1 MLNRENKTAI
11 TRKGMVSNRLNKFSI
26 RKYTVGTASILVGT
40 TLIFG
45 LGNQEAKAA
54 ESTNKELNEATTSAS
69 DNQSSGKVDMQQL
82 NQEDNTKNDNQKE
95 MVSSQGNETTSNG
108 NKSIEKESVQ
118 STTGNKV
125 EVSTAKSDEQAS
137 PKSTNEDLN
146 TKQTISN
153 QEALQPDLQEN
164 KSVVNAQ
171 PTNEE
176 NKKVDAKTESTTL
189 NVKSDAIKSNAE
201 TLVDNNSNSNNE
213 NNADIILPKSTA
225 PKRLN
230 TRMRMAA
237 IQPNST
243 DSKNVNDLI
252 TSNTTLTVVDADN
265 SKTIVP
271 AQDYLSLKS
280 QITVDDKV
288 KSGDYFTIKY
298 SDTVQVYGLNPE
310 DIKNIGDIKDP
321 NNGETIATAKHDTA
335 NNLITYTFTD
345 YVDRFNSV
353 KMGINYSIYMDAD
366 TIPVDKK
373 DVPFSV
379 TIGNQIT
386 TTTADITYPAYKE
399 ADNNSIGSAFTET
412 VSHVGNVE
420 DPGYYNQVVYVNPM
434 DKDLKGAKLKVE
446 AYHPKYP
453 TNIGQINQNVTNIKI
468 YRVPEGYTLNKGYDV
483 NTNDLVDVT
492 DEFKNKMTY
501 GSNQSVNLD
510 FGDITSAYVVM
521 VNTKFQYT
529 NSESP
534 TLVQM
539 ATLSS
544 TGNKSV
550 STGNALGFTN
560 NQSGGAGQEVYKIGN
575 YVWEDTNK
583 NGVQELG
590 EKGVGNVTV
599 TVFDNNTNTKVG
611 EAVTKEDGSY
621 LIPNLPNGDYRV
633 EFSNLPKGYEVTPS
647 KQGNNEELDSNGL
660 SSVITVNGKDNLS
673 ADLGI
678 YKPKY
683 NLGDYVWEDTNKN
696 GIQDQDEKGISGV
709 TVTLKDENGNVLKTV
724 TTDADGKYKFTDLD
738 NGNYKVEFTTPEG
751 YTPTTVTSG
760 SDIEKDS
767 NGLTTTGV
775 INGADNMTLDS
786 GFYKTPKYNL
796 GNYVWEDTN
805 KDGKQDS
812 TEKGISG
819 VTVTLKNEN
828 GEVLQTTKTDK
839 DGKYQFT
846 GLENGT
852 YKVEFETPSGYTP
865 TQVGSGTDEGI
876 DSNGTSTTGV
886 IKDKDNDTIDSGF
899 YKPTYNLG
907 DYVWEDT
914 NKNGVQD
921 KDEKGISGVTVT
933 LKDENDKV
941 LKTVTT
947 DENGKYQFTDLNNGT
962 YKVEF
967 ETPSG
972 YTPTSVTSG
981 NDTEKDSNGLTTTG
995 VIKDA
1000 DNMTLDSGFY
1010 KTPKY
1015 SLGDYVWYD
1024 SNKDG
1029 KQDSTEKG
1037 IKDVKVTLL
1046 NEKGEVIGT
1055 TKTDE
1060 NGKYRF
1066 DNLDSGKYKVIFEK
1080 SAGYLPTKV
1089 NGTTDGE
1096 KDSNGSSVTVKIN
1109 GKDDMSLDTG
1119 FYKEPKYNLG
1129 DYVWEDTNKDGIQ
1142 DANEPGIKDVK
1153 VTLKDSTGKVIG
1165 TTTTDASGKYKFTDL
1180 DNGNYT
1186 VEFETPAGYT
1196 PTVKN
1201 TTAEDKDSNG
1211 LTTTGVIKDADNMTL
1226 DSGFYKTPKY
1236 SLGDYVWYD
1245 SNKDG

>member
-69 DNQSSGKVDMQQL
+69 DNQSSDKVDMQQL

-230 TRMRMAA
+230 TRMRIAA
-237 IQPNST
+237 VQPSST
-243 DSKNVNDLI
+243 EAKNVNDLI
-252 TSNTTLTVVDADN
+252 TSNTTLTVVDADKN
-265 SKTIVP
+265 NKIVP
-271 AQDYLSLKS
+271 AQDYLELKS
-280 QITVDDKV
+280 QIKVDDKV

-353 KMGINYSIYMDAD
+353 QMGINYSIYMDAD
-366 TIPVDKK
+366 TIPVSKN
-373 DVPFSV
+373 DVEFNV
-379 TIGNQIT
+379 TIGNT
-386 TTTADITYPAYKE
+386 TTKTTANIQYPDYVVNEK
-399 ADNNSIGSAFTET
+399 NSIGSAFTET
-412 VSHVGNVE
+412 VSHVGNKE
-420 DPGYYNQVVYVNPM
+420 NPGYYKQTIYVNPSENS
-434 DKDLKGAKLKVE
+434 LTNAKLKVQ
-446 AYHPKYP
+446 AYHSSYP
-453 TNIGQINQNVTNIKI
+453 NNIGQINKEVTDIKI
-468 YRVPEGYTLNKGYDV
+468 YQVPKGYTLNKGYDV
-483 NTNDLVDVT
+483 NTKELTDVT
-492 DEFKNKMTY
+492 NQYLQKITY
-501 GSNQSVNLD
+501 GDNNSAVID
-510 FGDITSAYVVM
+510 FGNADSAYVVM

-529 NSESP
+529 TSESP

-539 ATLSS
+539 VTLSS
-544 TGNKSV
+544 DNSKSA
-550 STGNALGFTN
+550 SMGNALGFTN

-981 NDTEKDSNGLTTTG
+981 NDTEKDSNGLTTTD

-1080 SAGYLPTKV
+1080 
-1089 NGTTDGE
+1089 
-1096 KDSNGSSVTVKIN
+1096 
-1109 GKDDMSLDTG
+1109 
-1119 FYKEPKYNLG
+1119 
-1129 DYVWEDTNKDGIQ
+1129 
-1142 DANEPGIKDVK
+1142 
-1153 VTLKDSTGKVIG
+1153 
-1165 TTTTDASGKYKFTDL
+1165 
-1180 DNGNYT
+1180 
-1186 VEFETPAGYT
+1186 PAGLT
-1196 PTVKN
+1196 QTGTN
-1201 TTAEDKDSNG
+1201 TTEDDKD
-1211 LTTTGVIKDADNMTL
+1211 
-1226 DSGFYKTPKY
+1226 
-1236 SLGDYVWYD
+1236 
-1245 SNKDG
+1245 

>member
-69 DNQSSGKVDMQQL
+69 DNQSSDKVDMQQL

-230 TRMRMAA
+230 TRMRIAA
-237 IQPNST
+237 VQPSST
-243 DSKNVNDLI
+243 EAKNVNDLI
-252 TSNTTLTVVDADN
+252 TSNTTLTVVDADKN
-265 SKTIVP
+265 NKIVP
-271 AQDYLSLKS
+271 AQDYLELKS
-280 QITVDDKV
+280 QIKVDDKV

-353 KMGINYSIYMDAD
+353 QMGINYSIYMDAD
-366 TIPVDKK
+366 TIPVSKN
-373 DVPFSV
+373 DVEFNV
-379 TIGNQIT
+379 TIGNT
-386 TTTADITYPAYKE
+386 TTKTTANIQYPDYVVNEK
-399 ADNNSIGSAFTET
+399 NSIGSAFTET
-412 VSHVGNVE
+412 VSHVGNKE
-420 DPGYYNQVVYVNPM
+420 NPGYYKQTIYVNPSENS
-434 DKDLKGAKLKVE
+434 LTNAKLKVQ
-446 AYHPKYP
+446 AYHSSYP
-453 TNIGQINQNVTNIKI
+453 NNIGQINKEVTDIKI
-468 YRVPEGYTLNKGYDV
+468 YQVPKGYTLNKGYDV
-483 NTNDLVDVT
+483 NTKELTDVT
-492 DEFKNKMTY
+492 NQYLHKITY
-501 GSNQSVNLD
+501 GDNNSAVID
-510 FGDITSAYVVM
+510 FGNADSAYVVM

-529 NSESP
+529 TSESP

-539 ATLSS
+539 VTLSS
-544 TGNKSV
+544 DNSKSA
-550 STGNALGFTN
+550 SMGNALGFTN

-886 IKDKDNDTIDSGF
+886 IKNKDNDTIDSGF

-1046 NEKGEVIGT
+1046 
-1055 TKTDE
+1055 
-1060 NGKYRF
+1060 
-1066 DNLDSGKYKVIFEK
+1066 
-1080 SAGYLPTKV
+1080 
-1089 NGTTDGE
+1089 
-1096 KDSNGSSVTVKIN
+1096 
-1109 GKDDMSLDTG
+1109 
-1119 FYKEPKYNLG
+1119 
-1129 DYVWEDTNKDGIQ
+1129 
-1142 DANEPGIKDVK
+1142 
-1153 VTLKDSTGKVIG
+1153 
-1165 TTTTDASGKYKFTDL
+1165 
-1180 DNGNYT
+1180 
-1186 VEFETPAGYT
+1186 
-1196 PTVKN
+1196 
-1201 TTAEDKDSNG
+1201 
-1211 LTTTGVIKDADNMTL
+1211 
-1226 DSGFYKTPKY
+1226 
-1236 SLGDYVWYD
+1236 
-1245 SNKDG
+1245 

>member
-1 MLNRENKTAI
+1 MLNRENKTAM

-45 LGNQEAKAA
+45 IGSQEAKAA
-54 ESTNKELNEATTSAS
+54 EVTNKEMKEDATSVNNDQVS
-69 DNQSSGKVDMQQL
+69 KKVDTGQLNKDGNTSKVDTEQLNDENINKVANQKEVTRVENSVASEKNNNSQPSENGKLQTSDVKKTEDNNATSDDQVTTTVNSQQL
-82 NQEDNTKNDNQKE
+82 NTDN
-95 MVSSQGNETTSNG
+95 TTSNATMSAAPI
-108 NKSIEKESVQ
+108 NVSKDDLKINSE
-118 STTGNKV
+118 
-125 EVSTAKSDEQAS
+125 EVRNVGEKSD
-137 PKSTNEDLN
+137 N
-146 TKQTISN
+146 T
-153 QEALQPDLQEN
+153 D
-164 KSVVNAQ
+164 NA
-171 PTNEE
+171 NG
-176 NKKVDAKTESTTL
+176 
-189 NVKSDAIKSNAE
+189 SDVIM
-201 TLVDNNSNSNNE
+201 
-213 NNADIILPKSTA
+213 PKSTA

-230 TRMRMAA
+230 TRMRIAA
-237 IQPNST
+237 VQPSST
-243 DSKNVNDLI
+243 DSKNVNNLI
-252 TSNTTLTVVDADN
+252 TSTTTLTVVDADKN
-265 SKTIVP
+265 NKIVP
-271 AQDYLSLKS
+271 AQDYLALKS
-280 QITVDDKV
+280 QIKVDDKV

-353 KMGINYSIYMDAD
+353 QMGINYSIYMDAD
-366 TIPVDKK
+366 TIPVSKN
-373 DVPFSV
+373 DVEFNV
-379 TIGNQIT
+379 TIGNDT
-386 TTTADITYPAYKE
+386 TKTTANIQYPDYVVNEK
-399 ADNNSIGSAFTET
+399 NSIGSAFTET
-412 VSHVGNVE
+412 VSHVGNKE
-420 DPGYYNQVVYVNPM
+420 NPGYYKQTIYVNPSENS
-434 DKDLKGAKLKVE
+434 LTNAKLKVQ
-446 AYHPKYP
+446 AYHSSYP
-453 TNIGQINQNVTNIKI
+453 NNIGQINKEVTDIKI
-468 YRVPEGYTLNKGYDV
+468 YQVPKGYTLNKGYDV
-483 NTNDLVDVT
+483 NTKELTDVT
-492 DEFKNKMTY
+492 NQYLQKITY
-501 GSNQSVNLD
+501 GDNNSAVID
-510 FGDITSAYVVM
+510 FGNADSAYVVM

-529 NSESP
+529 TSESP

-539 ATLSS
+539 VTLSS
-544 TGNKSV
+544 DNSKSA
-550 STGNALGFTN
+550 SMGNALGFTN

-633 EFSNLPKGYEVTPS
+633 EFSNLPQGYEVTPS
-647 KQGNNEELDSNGL
+647 KQGNNEELDSNGV

-852 YKVEFETPSGYTP
+852 YKVEFETPLGYTP

-1080 SAGYLPTKV
+1080 
-1089 NGTTDGE
+1089 
-1096 KDSNGSSVTVKIN
+1096 
-1109 GKDDMSLDTG
+1109 
-1119 FYKEPKYNLG
+1119 
-1129 DYVWEDTNKDGIQ
+1129 
-1142 DANEPGIKDVK
+1142 
-1153 VTLKDSTGKVIG
+1153 
-1165 TTTTDASGKYKFTDL
+1165 
-1180 DNGNYT
+1180 
-1186 VEFETPAGYT
+1186 PAGLT
-1196 PTVKN
+1196 QTGTN
-1201 TTAEDKDSNG
+1201 TTEDDKD
-1211 LTTTGVIKDADNMTL
+1211 
-1226 DSGFYKTPKY
+1226 
-1236 SLGDYVWYD
+1236 
-1245 SNKDG
+1245 

>member
-69 DNQSSGKVDMQQL
+69 DNQSSDKVDMQQL

-108 NKSIEKESVQ
+108 NKLIEKESVQ

-164 KSVVNAQ
+164 KSVVNVQ

-189 NVKSDAIKSNAE
+189 NVKSDAIKSNDE

-230 TRMRMAA
+230 TRMRIAA
-237 IQPNST
+237 VQPSST
-243 DSKNVNDLI
+243 EAKNVNDLI
-252 TSNTTLTVVDADN
+252 TSNTTLTVVDADKN
-265 SKTIVP
+265 NKIVP
-271 AQDYLSLKS
+271 AQDYLALKS
-280 QITVDDKV
+280 QIKVDDKV

-353 KMGINYSIYMDAD
+353 QMGINYSIYMDAD
-366 TIPVDKK
+366 TIPVSKN
-373 DVPFSV
+373 DVEFNV
-379 TIGNQIT
+379 TIGNT
-386 TTTADITYPAYKE
+386 TTKTTANIQYPDYVSR
-399 ADNNSIGSAFTET
+399 DNNSIGSAFTET
-412 VSHVGNVE
+412 VSHAGNAE
-420 DPGYYNQVVYVNPM
+420 DPGYYIQTVYVNPSE
-434 DKDLKGAKLKVE
+434 KTLTNAKLKVE
-446 AYHPKYP
+446 AYHKDYP
-453 TNIGQINQNVTNIKI
+453 DNVGQINKNVTKIKI
-468 YRVPEGYTLNKGYDV
+468 YQAPKDYVLNKGYDV
-483 NTNDLVDVT
+483 NTNQLIDVT
-492 DEFKNKMTY
+492 EQFKDKITY
-501 GSNQSVNLD
+501 GTNDSVNVD
-510 FGDITSAYVVM
+510 FGSINNSYVVM
-521 VNTKFQYT
+521 VDTKFEFT
-529 NSESP
+529 TSESP

-539 ATLSS
+539 ATLTSD
-544 TGNKSV
+544 GNRSV

-583 NGVQELG
+583 NGIQELG
-590 EKGVGNVTV
+590 EVGVKGVTV
-599 TVFDNNTNTKVG
+599 VAYDNKTNKEVG
-611 EAVTKEDGSY
+611 RTITDEKGGY

-724 TTDADGKYKFTDLD
+724 TTDADGKYKFTDLG

-1055 TKTDE
+1055 TTTDE

-1080 SAGYLPTKV
+1080 PAGLTQT
-1089 NGTTDGE
+1089 GTNTTEDDKDADGGEVDVTITDH
-1096 KDSNGSSVTVKIN
+1096 
-1109 GKDDMSLDTG
+1109 DD
-1119 FYKEPKYNLG
+1119 
-1129 DYVWEDTNKDGIQ
+1129 
-1142 DANEPGIKDVK
+1142 
-1153 VTLKDSTGKVIG
+1153 
-1165 TTTTDASGKYKFTDL
+1165 FTL
-1180 DNGNYT
+1180 DNGY
-1186 VEFETPAGYT
+1186 FE
-1196 PTVKN
+1196 
-1201 TTAEDKDSNG
+1201 EDTSDS
-1211 LTTTGVIKDADNMTL
+1211 
-1226 DSGFYKTPKY
+1226 DS
-1236 SLGDYVWYD
+1236 
-1245 SNKDG
+1245 

>member
-1 MLNRENKTAI
+1 MLNRENKTAM

-45 LGNQEAKAA
+45 IGSQEAKAA
-54 ESTNKELNEATTSAS
+54 EVTNKEMKEDATSVNNDQVS
-69 DNQSSGKVDMQQL
+69 KKVDTGQLNKDGNTSKVDTEQLNDENINKVANQKEVTRVENSVASEKNNNSQPSENGKLQTSDVKKTEDNNATSDDQVTTTVNSQQL
-82 NQEDNTKNDNQKE
+82 NTDN
-95 MVSSQGNETTSNG
+95 TTSNATMSAAPI
-108 NKSIEKESVQ
+108 NVSKDDLKINSE
-118 STTGNKV
+118 
-125 EVSTAKSDEQAS
+125 EVRNVGEKSD
-137 PKSTNEDLN
+137 N
-146 TKQTISN
+146 T
-153 QEALQPDLQEN
+153 D
-164 KSVVNAQ
+164 NA
-171 PTNEE
+171 NG
-176 NKKVDAKTESTTL
+176 
-189 NVKSDAIKSNAE
+189 SDVIM
-201 TLVDNNSNSNNE
+201 
-213 NNADIILPKSTA
+213 PKSTA

-230 TRMRMAA
+230 TRMRIAA
-237 IQPNST
+237 VQPSST
-243 DSKNVNDLI
+243 DSKNVNNLI
-252 TSNTTLTVVDADN
+252 TSTTTLTVVDADKN
-265 SKTIVP
+265 NKIVP
-271 AQDYLSLKS
+271 AQDYLALKS
-280 QITVDDKV
+280 QIKVDDKV

-353 KMGINYSIYMDAD
+353 QMGINYSIYMDAD
-366 TIPVDKK
+366 TIPVSKN
-373 DVPFSV
+373 DVEFNV
-379 TIGNQIT
+379 TIGNDT
-386 TTTADITYPAYKE
+386 TKTTANIQYPDYVVNEK
-399 ADNNSIGSAFTET
+399 NSIGSAFTET
-412 VSHVGNVE
+412 VSHVGNKE
-420 DPGYYNQVVYVNPM
+420 NPGYYKQTIYVNPSENS
-434 DKDLKGAKLKVE
+434 LTNAKLKVQ
-446 AYHPKYP
+446 AYHSSYP
-453 TNIGQINQNVTNIKI
+453 NNIGQINKEVTDIKI
-468 YRVPEGYTLNKGYDV
+468 YQVPKGYTLNKGYDV
-483 NTNDLVDVT
+483 NTKELTDVT
-492 DEFKNKMTY
+492 NQYLQKITY
-501 GSNQSVNLD
+501 GDNNSAVID
-510 FGDITSAYVVM
+510 FGNADSAYVVM

-529 NSESP
+529 TSESP

-539 ATLSS
+539 VTLSS
-544 TGNKSV
+544 DNSKSA
-550 STGNALGFTN
+550 SMGNALGFTN

-633 EFSNLPKGYEVTPS
+633 EFSNLPQGYEVTPS
-647 KQGNNEELDSNGL
+647 KQGNNEELDSNGV

-852 YKVEFETPSGYTP
+852 YKVEFETPLGYTP

-1080 SAGYLPTKV
+1080 
-1089 NGTTDGE
+1089 
-1096 KDSNGSSVTVKIN
+1096 
-1109 GKDDMSLDTG
+1109 
-1119 FYKEPKYNLG
+1119 
-1129 DYVWEDTNKDGIQ
+1129 
-1142 DANEPGIKDVK
+1142 
-1153 VTLKDSTGKVIG
+1153 
-1165 TTTTDASGKYKFTDL
+1165 
-1180 DNGNYT
+1180 
-1186 VEFETPAGYT
+1186 PAGLT
-1196 PTVKN
+1196 QTGTN
-1201 TTAEDKDSNG
+1201 TTEDD
-1211 LTTTGVIKDADNMTL
+1211 KDADGGEVDVTIT
-1226 DSGFYKTPKY
+1226 DHDDFTI
-1236 SLGDYVWYD
+1236 D
-1245 SNKDG
+1245 

>member
-69 DNQSSGKVDMQQL
+69 DNQSSDKVDMQQL

-95 MVSSQGNETTSNG
+95 MVSPQGNETTSNG
-108 NKSIEKESVQ
+108 NKLIEKESVQ

-164 KSVVNAQ
+164 KSVVNVQ

-189 NVKSDAIKSNAE
+189 NVKSDAIKSNDE

-230 TRMRMAA
+230 TRMRIAA
-237 IQPNST
+237 VQPSST
-243 DSKNVNDLI
+243 EAKNVNDLI
-252 TSNTTLTVVDADN
+252 TSNTTLTVVDADKN
-265 SKTIVP
+265 NKIVP

-353 KMGINYSIYMDAD
+353 QMGINYSIYMDAD
-366 TIPVDKK
+366 TIPVSKN
-373 DVPFSV
+373 DVEFNV
-379 TIGNQIT
+379 TIGNT
-386 TTTADITYPAYKE
+386 TTKTTANIQYPDYVVNEK
-399 ADNNSIGSAFTET
+399 NSIGSAFTET
-412 VSHVGNVE
+412 VSHVGNKE
-420 DPGYYNQVVYVNPM
+420 NPGYYKQTIYVNPSENS
-434 DKDLKGAKLKVE
+434 LTNAKLKVQ
-446 AYHPKYP
+446 AYHSSYP
-453 TNIGQINQNVTNIKI
+453 NNIGQINKDVTDIKI
-468 YRVPEGYTLNKGYDV
+468 YQVPKGYTLNKGYDV
-483 NTNDLVDVT
+483 NTKELTDVT
-492 DEFKNKMTY
+492 NQYLQKITY
-501 GSNQSVNLD
+501 GDNNSAVID
-510 FGDITSAYVVM
+510 FGNADSAYVVM

-1060 NGKYRF
+1060 NGKYCF

-1080 SAGYLPTKV
+1080 
-1089 NGTTDGE
+1089 
-1096 KDSNGSSVTVKIN
+1096 
-1109 GKDDMSLDTG
+1109 
-1119 FYKEPKYNLG
+1119 
-1129 DYVWEDTNKDGIQ
+1129 
-1142 DANEPGIKDVK
+1142 
-1153 VTLKDSTGKVIG
+1153 
-1165 TTTTDASGKYKFTDL
+1165 
-1180 DNGNYT
+1180 
-1186 VEFETPAGYT
+1186 PAG
-1196 PTVKN
+1196 
-1201 TTAEDKDSNG
+1201 
-1211 LTTTGVIKDADNMTL
+1211 LTQT
-1226 DSGFYKTPKY
+1226 
-1236 SLGDYVWYD
+1236 
-1245 SNKDG
+1245 

>member
-69 DNQSSGKVDMQQL
+69 DNQSSDKVDMQQL

-108 NKSIEKESVQ
+108 NKLIEKESVQ

-164 KSVVNAQ
+164 KSVVNVQ

-189 NVKSDAIKSNAE
+189 NVKSDAIKSNDE

-230 TRMRMAA
+230 TRMRIAA
-237 IQPNST
+237 VQPSST
-243 DSKNVNDLI
+243 EAKNVNDLI
-252 TSNTTLTVVDADN
+252 TSNTTLTVVDADKN
-265 SKTIVP
+265 NKIVP

-353 KMGINYSIYMDAD
+353 QMGINYSIYMDAD
-366 TIPVDKK
+366 TIPVSKN
-373 DVPFSV
+373 DVEFNV
-379 TIGNQIT
+379 TIGNT
-386 TTTADITYPAYKE
+386 TTKTTANIQYPDYVVNEK
-399 ADNNSIGSAFTET
+399 NSIGSAFTET
-412 VSHVGNVE
+412 VSHVGNKE
-420 DPGYYNQVVYVNPM
+420 NPGYYKQTIYVNPSENS
-434 DKDLKGAKLKVE
+434 LTNAKLKVQ
-446 AYHPKYP
+446 AYHSSYP
-453 TNIGQINQNVTNIKI
+453 NNIGQINKDVTDIKI
-468 YRVPEGYTLNKGYDV
+468 YQVPKGYTLNKGYDV
-483 NTNDLVDVT
+483 NTKELTDVT
-492 DEFKNKMTY
+492 NQYLQKITY
-501 GSNQSVNLD
+501 GDNNSAVID
-510 FGDITSAYVVM
+510 FGNADSAYVVM

-839 DGKYQFT
+839 DGKYKFT

-1055 TKTDE
+1055 T
-1060 NGKYRF
+1060 
-1066 DNLDSGKYKVIFEK
+1066 
-1080 SAGYLPTKV
+1080 
-1089 NGTTDGE
+1089 
-1096 KDSNGSSVTVKIN
+1096 
-1109 GKDDMSLDTG
+1109 
-1119 FYKEPKYNLG
+1119 
-1129 DYVWEDTNKDGIQ
+1129 
-1142 DANEPGIKDVK
+1142 
-1153 VTLKDSTGKVIG
+1153 
-1165 TTTTDASGKYKFTDL
+1165 
-1180 DNGNYT
+1180 
-1186 VEFETPAGYT
+1186 
-1196 PTVKN
+1196 
-1201 TTAEDKDSNG
+1201 
-1211 LTTTGVIKDADNMTL
+1211 
-1226 DSGFYKTPKY
+1226 
-1236 SLGDYVWYD
+1236 
-1245 SNKDG
+1245 

>member
-69 DNQSSGKVDMQQL
+69 DNQSSDKVDMQQL

-108 NKSIEKESVQ
+108 NKLIEKESVQ

-164 KSVVNAQ
+164 KSVVNVQ

-189 NVKSDAIKSNAE
+189 NVKSDAIKSNDE

-230 TRMRMAA
+230 TRMRIAA
-237 IQPNST
+237 VQPSST
-243 DSKNVNDLI
+243 EAKNVNDLI
-252 TSNTTLTVVDADN
+252 TSNTTLTVVDADKN
-265 SKTIVP
+265 NKIVP

-353 KMGINYSIYMDAD
+353 QMGINYSIYMDAD
-366 TIPVDKK
+366 TIPVSKN
-373 DVPFSV
+373 DVEFNV
-379 TIGNQIT
+379 TIGNT
-386 TTTADITYPAYKE
+386 TTKTTANIQYPDYVVNEK
-399 ADNNSIGSAFTET
+399 NSIGSAFTET
-412 VSHVGNVE
+412 VSHVGNKE
-420 DPGYYNQVVYVNPM
+420 NPGYYKQTIYVNPSENS
-434 DKDLKGAKLKVE
+434 LTNAKLKVQ
-446 AYHPKYP
+446 AYHSSYP
-453 TNIGQINQNVTNIKI
+453 NNIGQINKDVTDIKI
-468 YRVPEGYTLNKGYDV
+468 YQVPKGYTLNKGYDV
-483 NTNDLVDVT
+483 NTKELTDVT
-492 DEFKNKMTY
+492 NQYLQKITY
-501 GSNQSVNLD
+501 GDNNSAVID
-510 FGDITSAYVVM
+510 FGNADSAYVVM

-1060 NGKYRF
+1060 NGKYCF

-1080 SAGYLPTKV
+1080 P
-1089 NGTTDGE
+1089 
-1096 KDSNGSSVTVKIN
+1096 
-1109 GKDDMSLDTG
+1109 
-1119 FYKEPKYNLG
+1119 
-1129 DYVWEDTNKDGIQ
+1129 
-1142 DANEPGIKDVK
+1142 
-1153 VTLKDSTGKVIG
+1153 
-1165 TTTTDASGKYKFTDL
+1165 
-1180 DNGNYT
+1180 
-1186 VEFETPAGYT
+1186 
-1196 PTVKN
+1196 
-1201 TTAEDKDSNG
+1201 
-1211 LTTTGVIKDADNMTL
+1211 
-1226 DSGFYKTPKY
+1226 
-1236 SLGDYVWYD
+1236 
-1245 SNKDG
+1245 

>member
-69 DNQSSGKVDMQQL
+69 DNQSSDKVDMQQL

-108 NKSIEKESVQ
+108 NKLIEKESVQ

-164 KSVVNAQ
+164 KSVVNVQ

-189 NVKSDAIKSNAE
+189 NVKSDAIKSNDE

-230 TRMRMAA
+230 TRMRIAA
-237 IQPNST
+237 VQPSST
-243 DSKNVNDLI
+243 EAKNVNDLI
-252 TSNTTLTVVDADN
+252 TSNTTLTVVDADKN
-265 SKTIVP
+265 NKIVP

-353 KMGINYSIYMDAD
+353 QMGINYSIYMDAD
-366 TIPVDKK
+366 TIPVSKN
-373 DVPFSV
+373 DVEFNV
-379 TIGNQIT
+379 TIGNT
-386 TTTADITYPAYKE
+386 TTKTTANIQYPDYVVNEK
-399 ADNNSIGSAFTET
+399 NSIGSAFTET
-412 VSHVGNVE
+412 VSHVGNKE
-420 DPGYYNQVVYVNPM
+420 NPGYYKQTIYVNPSENS
-434 DKDLKGAKLKVE
+434 LTNAKLKVQ
-446 AYHPKYP
+446 AYHSSYP
-453 TNIGQINQNVTNIKI
+453 NNIGQINKDVTDIKI
-468 YRVPEGYTLNKGYDV
+468 YQVPKGYTLNKGYDV
-483 NTNDLVDVT
+483 NTKELTDVT
-492 DEFKNKMTY
+492 NQYLQKITY
-501 GSNQSVNLD
+501 GDNNSAVID
-510 FGDITSAYVVM
+510 FGNADSAYVVM

-1046 NEKGEVIGT
+1046 NEKGE
-1055 TKTDE
+1055 
-1060 NGKYRF
+1060 
-1066 DNLDSGKYKVIFEK
+1066 
-1080 SAGYLPTKV
+1080 
-1089 NGTTDGE
+1089 
-1096 KDSNGSSVTVKIN
+1096 
-1109 GKDDMSLDTG
+1109 
-1119 FYKEPKYNLG
+1119 
-1129 DYVWEDTNKDGIQ
+1129 
-1142 DANEPGIKDVK
+1142 
-1153 VTLKDSTGKVIG
+1153 
-1165 TTTTDASGKYKFTDL
+1165 
-1180 DNGNYT
+1180 
-1186 VEFETPAGYT
+1186 
-1196 PTVKN
+1196 
-1201 TTAEDKDSNG
+1201 
-1211 LTTTGVIKDADNMTL
+1211 
-1226 DSGFYKTPKY
+1226 
-1236 SLGDYVWYD
+1236 
-1245 SNKDG
+1245 

>member
-1 MLNRENKTAI
+1 MLNRENKTAM

-54 ESTNKELNEATTSAS
+54 EVTNKEMKEDATSVNNDQVS
-69 DNQSSGKVDMQQL
+69 KKVDTEQLNNGGNTSKVDTEQLKDENINKVANQKEVTRVENSVASEKNNNSKPSENGKLQTSDVKKTEDNNATSDDQVTTTVNSQQL
-82 NQEDNTKNDNQKE
+82 NTDN
-95 MVSSQGNETTSNG
+95 TTSNETMSSAPI
-108 NKSIEKESVQ
+108 NVSKDNLKINSEVVKNV
-118 STTGNKV
+118 V
-125 EVSTAKSDEQAS
+125 ENSD
-137 PKSTNEDLN
+137 N
-146 TKQTISN
+146 T
-153 QEALQPDLQEN
+153 D
-164 KSVVNAQ
+164 NA
-171 PTNEE
+171 NG
-176 NKKVDAKTESTTL
+176 
-189 NVKSDAIKSNAE
+189 SDVIM
-201 TLVDNNSNSNNE
+201 
-213 NNADIILPKSTA
+213 PKSTA

-230 TRMRMAA
+230 TRMRIAA
-237 IQPNST
+237 VQPSST
-243 DSKNVNDLI
+243 DSKNVNNLI
-252 TSNTTLTVVDADN
+252 TSTTTLTVVDADN

-321 NNGETIATAKHDTA
+321 NNGETIATAKHDTV

-353 KMGINYSIYMDAD
+353 KMGINYSVYMDAD

-379 TIGNQIT
+379 TIGNQTT

-412 VSHVGNVE
+412 VSHAGNAE

-434 DKDLKGAKLKVE
+434 DKDLKGANLKVE

-483 NTNDLVDVT
+483 NANDLVDVT

-501 GSNQSVNLD
+501 GSNQSVNVD

-560 NQSGGAGQEVYKIGN
+560 NQSAGAGQEVYKIGN

-583 NGVQELG
+583 NGIQELG
-590 EKGVGNVTV
+590 EVGVKGVTV
-599 TVFDNNTNTKVG
+599 VAYDNKTNKEVG
-611 EAVTKEDGSY
+611 RTITDEKGGY

-633 EFSNLPKGYEVTPS
+633 EFSNLPQGYEVTPS

-812 TEKGISG
+812 SEKGISG

-1080 SAGYLPTKV
+1080 PAGLTQT
-1089 NGTTDGE
+1089 GTNTTEDDKDADGGEVDVTITDH
-1096 KDSNGSSVTVKIN
+1096 
-1109 GKDDMSLDTG
+1109 DD
-1119 FYKEPKYNLG
+1119 
-1129 DYVWEDTNKDGIQ
+1129 
-1142 DANEPGIKDVK
+1142 
-1153 VTLKDSTGKVIG
+1153 
-1165 TTTTDASGKYKFTDL
+1165 FTL
-1180 DNGNYT
+1180 DNGY
-1186 VEFETPAGYT
+1186 FE
-1196 PTVKN
+1196 
-1201 TTAEDKDSNG
+1201 
-1211 LTTTGVIKDADNMTL
+1211 
-1226 DSGFYKTPKY
+1226 
-1236 SLGDYVWYD
+1236 
-1245 SNKDG
+1245 

>member
-69 DNQSSGKVDMQQL
+69 DNQSSDKVDMKQL

-230 TRMRMAA
+230 TRMRIAA
-237 IQPNST
+237 VQPSST
-243 DSKNVNDLI
+243 EAKNVNDLI
-252 TSNTTLTVVDADN
+252 TSNTTLTVVDADKN
-265 SKTIVP
+265 NKIVP
-271 AQDYLSLKS
+271 AQDYLALKS

-353 KMGINYSIYMDAD
+353 QMGINYSIYMDAD
-366 TIPVDKK
+366 TIPVSKN
-373 DVPFSV
+373 DVEFNV
-379 TIGNQIT
+379 TIGNT
-386 TTTADITYPAYKE
+386 TTKTTANIQYPDYVVNEK
-399 ADNNSIGSAFTET
+399 NSIGSAFTET
-412 VSHVGNVE
+412 VSHVGNKE
-420 DPGYYNQVVYVNPM
+420 NPGYYKQTIYVNPSENS
-434 DKDLKGAKLKVE
+434 LTNAKLKVQ
-446 AYHPKYP
+446 AYHSSYP
-453 TNIGQINQNVTNIKI
+453 NNIGQINKEVTDIKI
-468 YRVPEGYTLNKGYDV
+468 YQVPKGYTLNKGYDV
-483 NTNDLVDVT
+483 NTKELTDVT
-492 DEFKNKMTY
+492 NQYLQKITY
-501 GSNQSVNLD
+501 GDNNSAVID
-510 FGDITSAYVVM
+510 FGNADSAYVVM

-529 NSESP
+529 TSESP

-539 ATLSS
+539 VTLSS
-544 TGNKSV
+544 DNSKSA
-550 STGNALGFTN
+550 SMGNALGFTN

-1037 IKDVKVTLL
+1037 IKGVKVTLQ

-1055 TKTDE
+1055 TETDE

-1080 SAGYLPTKV
+1080 PAGLTQT
-1089 NGTTDGE
+1089 GTNTTEDDKDADGGEVDVTITDH
-1096 KDSNGSSVTVKIN
+1096 
-1109 GKDDMSLDTG
+1109 DD
-1119 FYKEPKYNLG
+1119 
-1129 DYVWEDTNKDGIQ
+1129 
-1142 DANEPGIKDVK
+1142 
-1153 VTLKDSTGKVIG
+1153 
-1165 TTTTDASGKYKFTDL
+1165 FTL
-1180 DNGNYT
+1180 DNGYY
-1186 VEFETPAGYT
+1186 EEETS
-1196 PTVKN
+1196 
-1201 TTAEDKDSNG
+1201 DS
-1211 LTTTGVIKDADNMTL
+1211 
-1226 DSGFYKTPKY
+1226 DS
-1236 SLGDYVWYD
+1236 D
-1245 SNKDG
+1245 SDS

>member
-1 MLNRENKTAI
+1 MLNRENKTAM

-45 LGNQEAKAA
+45 IGSQEAKAA
-54 ESTNKELNEATTSAS
+54 EVTNKEMKEDATSVNNDQVS
-69 DNQSSGKVDMQQL
+69 KKVDTGQLNKDGNTSKVDTEQLNDENINKVANQKEVTRVENSVASEKNNNSQPSENGKLQTSDVKKTEDNNATSDDQVTTTVNSQQL
-82 NQEDNTKNDNQKE
+82 NTDN
-95 MVSSQGNETTSNG
+95 TTSNATMSAAPI
-108 NKSIEKESVQ
+108 NVSKDDLKINSE
-118 STTGNKV
+118 
-125 EVSTAKSDEQAS
+125 EVRNVGEKSD
-137 PKSTNEDLN
+137 N
-146 TKQTISN
+146 T
-153 QEALQPDLQEN
+153 D
-164 KSVVNAQ
+164 NA
-171 PTNEE
+171 NG
-176 NKKVDAKTESTTL
+176 
-189 NVKSDAIKSNAE
+189 SDVIM
-201 TLVDNNSNSNNE
+201 
-213 NNADIILPKSTA
+213 PKSTA

-230 TRMRMAA
+230 TRMRIAA
-237 IQPNST
+237 VQPSST
-243 DSKNVNDLI
+243 DSKNVNNLI
-252 TSNTTLTVVDADN
+252 TSTTTLTVVDADKN
-265 SKTIVP
+265 NKIVP
-271 AQDYLSLKS
+271 AQDYLALKS
-280 QITVDDKV
+280 QIKVDDKV

-353 KMGINYSIYMDAD
+353 QMGINYSIYMDAD
-366 TIPVDKK
+366 TIPVSKN
-373 DVPFSV
+373 DVEFNV
-379 TIGNQIT
+379 TIGNDT
-386 TTTADITYPAYKE
+386 TKTTANIQYPDYVVNEK
-399 ADNNSIGSAFTET
+399 NSIGSAFTET
-412 VSHVGNVE
+412 VSHVGNKE
-420 DPGYYNQVVYVNPM
+420 NPGYYKQTIYVNPSENS
-434 DKDLKGAKLKVE
+434 LTNAKLKVQ
-446 AYHPKYP
+446 AYHSSYP
-453 TNIGQINQNVTNIKI
+453 NNIGQINKEVTDIKI
-468 YRVPEGYTLNKGYDV
+468 YQVPKGYTLNKGYDV
-483 NTNDLVDVT
+483 NTKELTDVT
-492 DEFKNKMTY
+492 NQYLQKITY
-501 GSNQSVNLD
+501 GDNNSAVID
-510 FGDITSAYVVM
+510 FGNADSAYVVM

-529 NSESP
+529 TSESP

-539 ATLSS
+539 VTLSS
-544 TGNKSV
+544 DNSKSA
-550 STGNALGFTN
+550 SMGNALGFTN

-633 EFSNLPKGYEVTPS
+633 EFSNLPQGYEVTPS
-647 KQGNNEELDSNGL
+647 KQGNNEELDSNGV

-852 YKVEFETPSGYTP
+852 YKVEFETPLGYTP

-1080 SAGYLPTKV
+1080 
-1089 NGTTDGE
+1089 
-1096 KDSNGSSVTVKIN
+1096 
-1109 GKDDMSLDTG
+1109 
-1119 FYKEPKYNLG
+1119 
-1129 DYVWEDTNKDGIQ
+1129 
-1142 DANEPGIKDVK
+1142 
-1153 VTLKDSTGKVIG
+1153 
-1165 TTTTDASGKYKFTDL
+1165 
-1180 DNGNYT
+1180 
-1186 VEFETPAGYT
+1186 PAGLT
-1196 PTVKN
+1196 QTGTN
-1201 TTAEDKDSNG
+1201 TTEDD
-1211 LTTTGVIKDADNMTL
+1211 KDADGGEVDVTITDHDDFTIDN
-1226 DSGFYKTPKY
+1226 G
-1236 SLGDYVWYD
+1236 
-1245 SNKDG
+1245 

>member
-11 TRKGMVSNRLNKFSI
+11 TRKGMVSNRFNKFSI

-69 DNQSSGKVDMQQL
+69 DNQSSDKVDMQQL

-108 NKSIEKESVQ
+108 NKLIEKESVQ

-164 KSVVNAQ
+164 KSVVNVQ

-189 NVKSDAIKSNAE
+189 NVKSDAIKSNDE

-230 TRMRMAA
+230 TRMRIAA
-237 IQPNST
+237 VQPSST
-243 DSKNVNDLI
+243 EAKNVNDLI
-252 TSNTTLTVVDADN
+252 TSNTTLTVVDADKN
-265 SKTIVP
+265 NKIVP

-353 KMGINYSIYMDAD
+353 QMGINYSIYMDAD
-366 TIPVDKK
+366 TIPVSKN
-373 DVPFSV
+373 DVEFNV
-379 TIGNQIT
+379 TIGNT
-386 TTTADITYPAYKE
+386 TTKTTANIQYPDYVVNEK
-399 ADNNSIGSAFTET
+399 NSIGSAFTET
-412 VSHVGNVE
+412 VSHVGNKE
-420 DPGYYNQVVYVNPM
+420 NPGYYKQTIYVNPSENS
-434 DKDLKGAKLKVE
+434 LTNAKLKVQ
-446 AYHPKYP
+446 AYHSSYP
-453 TNIGQINQNVTNIKI
+453 NNIGQINKDVTDIKI
-468 YRVPEGYTLNKGYDV
+468 YQVPKGYTLNKGYDV
-483 NTNDLVDVT
+483 NTKELTDVT
-492 DEFKNKMTY
+492 NQYLQKITY
-501 GSNQSVNLD
+501 GDNNSAVID
-510 FGDITSAYVVM
+510 FGNADSAYVVM

-709 TVTLKDENGNVLKTV
+709 TVTLKDENGNVLK
-724 TTDADGKYKFTDLD
+724 
-738 NGNYKVEFTTPEG
+738 
-751 YTPTTVTSG
+751 
-760 SDIEKDS
+760 
-767 NGLTTTGV
+767 
-775 INGADNMTLDS
+775 
-786 GFYKTPKYNL
+786 
-796 GNYVWEDTN
+796 
-805 KDGKQDS
+805 
-812 TEKGISG
+812 
-819 VTVTLKNEN
+819 
-828 GEVLQTTKTDK
+828 
-839 DGKYQFT
+839 
-846 GLENGT
+846 
-852 YKVEFETPSGYTP
+852 
-865 TQVGSGTDEGI
+865 
-876 DSNGTSTTGV
+876 
-886 IKDKDNDTIDSGF
+886 
-899 YKPTYNLG
+899 
-907 DYVWEDT
+907 
-914 NKNGVQD
+914 
-921 KDEKGISGVTVT
+921 
-933 LKDENDKV
+933 
-941 LKTVTT
+941 
-947 DENGKYQFTDLNNGT
+947 
-962 YKVEF
+962 
-967 ETPSG
+967 
-972 YTPTSVTSG
+972 
-981 NDTEKDSNGLTTTG
+981 
-995 VIKDA
+995 
-1000 DNMTLDSGFY
+1000 
-1010 KTPKY
+1010 
-1015 SLGDYVWYD
+1015 
-1024 SNKDG
+1024 
-1029 KQDSTEKG
+1029 
-1037 IKDVKVTLL
+1037 
-1046 NEKGEVIGT
+1046 
-1055 TKTDE
+1055 
-1060 NGKYRF
+1060 
-1066 DNLDSGKYKVIFEK
+1066 
-1080 SAGYLPTKV
+1080 
-1089 NGTTDGE
+1089 
-1096 KDSNGSSVTVKIN
+1096 
-1109 GKDDMSLDTG
+1109 
-1119 FYKEPKYNLG
+1119 
-1129 DYVWEDTNKDGIQ
+1129 
-1142 DANEPGIKDVK
+1142 
-1153 VTLKDSTGKVIG
+1153 
-1165 TTTTDASGKYKFTDL
+1165 
-1180 DNGNYT
+1180 
-1186 VEFETPAGYT
+1186 
-1196 PTVKN
+1196 
-1201 TTAEDKDSNG
+1201 
-1211 LTTTGVIKDADNMTL
+1211 
-1226 DSGFYKTPKY
+1226 
-1236 SLGDYVWYD
+1236 
-1245 SNKDG
+1245 

>member
-69 DNQSSGKVDMQQL
+69 DNQSSDKVDMQQL

-230 TRMRMAA
+230 TRMRIAA
-237 IQPNST
+237 VQPSST
-243 DSKNVNDLI
+243 EAKNVNDLI
-252 TSNTTLTVVDADN
+252 TSNTTLTVVDADKN
-265 SKTIVP
+265 NKIVP
-271 AQDYLSLKS
+271 AQDYLELKS
-280 QITVDDKV
+280 QIKVDDKV

-353 KMGINYSIYMDAD
+353 QMGINYSIYMDAD
-366 TIPVDKK
+366 TIPVSKN
-373 DVPFSV
+373 DVEFNV
-379 TIGNQIT
+379 TIGNT
-386 TTTADITYPAYKE
+386 TTKTTANIQYPDYVVNEK
-399 ADNNSIGSAFTET
+399 NSIGSAFTET
-412 VSHVGNVE
+412 VSHVGNKE
-420 DPGYYNQVVYVNPM
+420 NPGYYKQTIYVNPSENS
-434 DKDLKGAKLKVE
+434 LTNAKLKVQ
-446 AYHPKYP
+446 AYHSSYP
-453 TNIGQINQNVTNIKI
+453 NNIGQINKEVTDIKI
-468 YRVPEGYTLNKGYDV
+468 YQVPKGYTLNKGYDV
-483 NTNDLVDVT
+483 NTKELTDVT
-492 DEFKNKMTY
+492 NQYLQKITY
-501 GSNQSVNLD
+501 GDNNSAVID
-510 FGDITSAYVVM
+510 FGNADSAYVVM

-529 NSESP
+529 TSESP

-539 ATLSS
+539 VTLSS
-544 TGNKSV
+544 DNSKSA
-550 STGNALGFTN
+550 SMGNALGFTN

-914 NKNGVQD
+914 NKNG
-921 KDEKGISGVTVT
+921 ISGVTVT

-1060 NGKYRF
+1060 NGK
-1066 DNLDSGKYKVIFEK
+1066 
-1080 SAGYLPTKV
+1080 
-1089 NGTTDGE
+1089 
-1096 KDSNGSSVTVKIN
+1096 
-1109 GKDDMSLDTG
+1109 
-1119 FYKEPKYNLG
+1119 
-1129 DYVWEDTNKDGIQ
+1129 
-1142 DANEPGIKDVK
+1142 
-1153 VTLKDSTGKVIG
+1153 
-1165 TTTTDASGKYKFTDL
+1165 
-1180 DNGNYT
+1180 
-1186 VEFETPAGYT
+1186 
-1196 PTVKN
+1196 
-1201 TTAEDKDSNG
+1201 
-1211 LTTTGVIKDADNMTL
+1211 
-1226 DSGFYKTPKY
+1226 
-1236 SLGDYVWYD
+1236 
-1245 SNKDG
+1245 

>member
-69 DNQSSGKVDMQQL
+69 DNQSSDKVDMQQL

-230 TRMRMAA
+230 TRMRIAA
-237 IQPNST
+237 VQPSST
-243 DSKNVNDLI
+243 EAKNVNDLI
-252 TSNTTLTVVDADN
+252 TSNTTLTVVDADKN
-265 SKTIVP
+265 NKIVP
-271 AQDYLSLKS
+271 AQDYLELKS
-280 QITVDDKV
+280 QIKVDDKV

-353 KMGINYSIYMDAD
+353 QMGINYSIYMDAD
-366 TIPVDKK
+366 TIPVSKN
-373 DVPFSV
+373 DVEFNV
-379 TIGNQIT
+379 TIGNT
-386 TTTADITYPAYKE
+386 TTKTTANIQYPDYVVNEK
-399 ADNNSIGSAFTET
+399 NSIGSAFTET
-412 VSHVGNVE
+412 VSHVGNKE
-420 DPGYYNQVVYVNPM
+420 NPGYYKQTIYVNPSENS
-434 DKDLKGAKLKVE
+434 LTNAKLKVQ
-446 AYHPKYP
+446 AYHSSYP
-453 TNIGQINQNVTNIKI
+453 NNIGQINKEVTDIKI
-468 YRVPEGYTLNKGYDV
+468 YQVPKGYTLNKGYDV
-483 NTNDLVDVT
+483 NTKELTDVT
-492 DEFKNKMTY
+492 NQYLQKITY
-501 GSNQSVNLD
+501 GDNNSAVID
-510 FGDITSAYVVM
+510 FGNADSAYVVM

-529 NSESP
+529 TSESP

-539 ATLSS
+539 VTLSS
-544 TGNKSV
+544 DNSKSA
-550 STGNALGFTN
+550 SMGNALGFTN

-678 YKPKY
+678 YKPNY

-1024 SNKDG
+1024 S
-1029 KQDSTEKG
+1029 
-1037 IKDVKVTLL
+1037 
-1046 NEKGEVIGT
+1046 
-1055 TKTDE
+1055 
-1060 NGKYRF
+1060 
-1066 DNLDSGKYKVIFEK
+1066 
-1080 SAGYLPTKV
+1080 
-1089 NGTTDGE
+1089 
-1096 KDSNGSSVTVKIN
+1096 
-1109 GKDDMSLDTG
+1109 
-1119 FYKEPKYNLG
+1119 
-1129 DYVWEDTNKDGIQ
+1129 
-1142 DANEPGIKDVK
+1142 
-1153 VTLKDSTGKVIG
+1153 
-1165 TTTTDASGKYKFTDL
+1165 
-1180 DNGNYT
+1180 
-1186 VEFETPAGYT
+1186 
-1196 PTVKN
+1196 
-1201 TTAEDKDSNG
+1201 
-1211 LTTTGVIKDADNMTL
+1211 
-1226 DSGFYKTPKY
+1226 
-1236 SLGDYVWYD
+1236 
-1245 SNKDG
+1245 

>member
-1066 DNLDSGKYKVIFEK
+1066 DNLDSGK
-1080 SAGYLPTKV
+1080 
-1089 NGTTDGE
+1089 
-1096 KDSNGSSVTVKIN
+1096 
-1109 GKDDMSLDTG
+1109 
-1119 FYKEPKYNLG
+1119 
-1129 DYVWEDTNKDGIQ
+1129 
-1142 DANEPGIKDVK
+1142 
-1153 VTLKDSTGKVIG
+1153 
-1165 TTTTDASGKYKFTDL
+1165 
-1180 DNGNYT
+1180 
-1186 VEFETPAGYT
+1186 
-1196 PTVKN
+1196 
-1201 TTAEDKDSNG
+1201 
-1211 LTTTGVIKDADNMTL
+1211 
-1226 DSGFYKTPKY
+1226 
-1236 SLGDYVWYD
+1236 
-1245 SNKDG
+1245 

>member
-69 DNQSSGKVDMQQL
+69 DNQSSDKVDMQQL

-164 KSVVNAQ
+164 KSVVNVQ

-189 NVKSDAIKSNAE
+189 NVKSDAIKSNDE

-230 TRMRMAA
+230 TRMRIAA
-237 IQPNST
+237 VQPSST
-243 DSKNVNDLI
+243 EAKNVNDLI
-252 TSNTTLTVVDADN
+252 TSNTTLTVVDADKN
-265 SKTIVP
+265 NKIVP
-271 AQDYLSLKS
+271 AQDYLALKS

-353 KMGINYSIYMDAD
+353 QMGINYSIYMDAD
-366 TIPVDKK
+366 TIPVSKN
-373 DVPFSV
+373 DVEFNV
-379 TIGNQIT
+379 TIGNT
-386 TTTADITYPAYKE
+386 TTKTTANIQYPDYVSR
-399 ADNNSIGSAFTET
+399 DNNSIGSAFTET
-412 VSHVGNVE
+412 VSHAGNAE
-420 DPGYYNQVVYVNPM
+420 DPGYYIQTVYVNPSE
-434 DKDLKGAKLKVE
+434 KSLTNAKLKVE
-446 AYHPKYP
+446 AYHKDYP
-453 TNIGQINQNVTNIKI
+453 DNVGQINKNVTKIKI
-468 YRVPEGYTLNKGYDV
+468 YQAPKDYVLNKGYDV
-483 NTNDLVDVT
+483 NTNQLIDVT
-492 DEFKNKMTY
+492 EQFKDKITY
-501 GSNQSVNLD
+501 GTNDSVNVD
-510 FGDITSAYVVM
+510 FGSINNSYVVM
-521 VNTKFQYT
+521 VDTKFEYT
-529 NSESP
+529 TSESP

-539 ATLSS
+539 ATLTSD
-544 TGNKSV
+544 GNRSV

-583 NGVQELG
+583 NGIQELG
-590 EKGVGNVTV
+590 EVGVKGVTV
-599 TVFDNNTNTKVG
+599 VAYDNKTNKEVG
-611 EAVTKEDGSY
+611 RTITDEKGGY

-633 EFSNLPKGYEVTPS
+633 EFSNLPQGYEVTPS
-647 KQGNNEELDSNGL
+647 KQGNNEELDSNGV

-709 TVTLKDENGNVLKTV
+709 TVTLKDESGNVLKTV

-1080 SAGYLPTKV
+1080 
-1089 NGTTDGE
+1089 
-1096 KDSNGSSVTVKIN
+1096 
-1109 GKDDMSLDTG
+1109 
-1119 FYKEPKYNLG
+1119 
-1129 DYVWEDTNKDGIQ
+1129 
-1142 DANEPGIKDVK
+1142 
-1153 VTLKDSTGKVIG
+1153 
-1165 TTTTDASGKYKFTDL
+1165 
-1180 DNGNYT
+1180 
-1186 VEFETPAGYT
+1186 PAG
-1196 PTVKN
+1196 
-1201 TTAEDKDSNG
+1201 
-1211 LTTTGVIKDADNMTL
+1211 LTQT
-1226 DSGFYKTPKY
+1226 
-1236 SLGDYVWYD
+1236 
-1245 SNKDG
+1245 

>member
-54 ESTNKELNEATTSAS
+54 EVTNKEMKEDATSVNNDQVS
-69 DNQSSGKVDMQQL
+69 KKVDTEQLNNDSNTRKVDREQLKDENINKVANQKEVTRVENSVASEKNNNSQPSENGKLQTSDVKKTEDNNATSDDQVTTTVNSQQL
-82 NQEDNTKNDNQKE
+82 NTDN
-95 MVSSQGNETTSNG
+95 TTSNATMSSAPI
-108 NKSIEKESVQ
+108 NVSKDDLKINSEVVKNV
-118 STTGNKV
+118 V
-125 EVSTAKSDEQAS
+125 ENSD
-137 PKSTNEDLN
+137 N
-146 TKQTISN
+146 T
-153 QEALQPDLQEN
+153 D
-164 KSVVNAQ
+164 NA
-171 PTNEE
+171 NG
-176 NKKVDAKTESTTL
+176 
-189 NVKSDAIKSNAE
+189 SD
-201 TLVDNNSNSNNE
+201 V
-213 NNADIILPKSTA
+213 ILPKSTA

-1055 TKTDE
+1055 TKT
-1060 NGKYRF
+1060 
-1066 DNLDSGKYKVIFEK
+1066 
-1080 SAGYLPTKV
+1080 
-1089 NGTTDGE
+1089 
-1096 KDSNGSSVTVKIN
+1096 
-1109 GKDDMSLDTG
+1109 
-1119 FYKEPKYNLG
+1119 
-1129 DYVWEDTNKDGIQ
+1129 
-1142 DANEPGIKDVK
+1142 
-1153 VTLKDSTGKVIG
+1153 
-1165 TTTTDASGKYKFTDL
+1165 
-1180 DNGNYT
+1180 
-1186 VEFETPAGYT
+1186 
-1196 PTVKN
+1196 
-1201 TTAEDKDSNG
+1201 
-1211 LTTTGVIKDADNMTL
+1211 
-1226 DSGFYKTPKY
+1226 
-1236 SLGDYVWYD
+1236 
-1245 SNKDG
+1245 

>member
-69 DNQSSGKVDMQQL
+69 DNQSSDKVDMQQL

-108 NKSIEKESVQ
+108 NKLIEKESVQ

-164 KSVVNAQ
+164 KSVVNVQ

-243 DSKNVNDLI
+243 DSKNVNNLI
-252 TSNTTLTVVDADN
+252 TSTTTLTVVDADKN
-265 SKTIVP
+265 NKIVP
-271 AQDYLSLKS
+271 AQDYLTLKS
-280 QITVDDKV
+280 QIKVDDKV

-353 KMGINYSIYMDAD
+353 QMGINYSIYMDAD
-366 TIPVDKK
+366 TIPVSKN
-373 DVPFSV
+373 DVEFNV
-379 TIGNQIT
+379 TIGNT
-386 TTTADITYPAYKE
+386 TTKTTANIQYPDYVSR
-399 ADNNSIGSAFTET
+399 DNNSIGSAFTET
-412 VSHVGNVE
+412 VSHAGNAE
-420 DPGYYNQVVYVNPM
+420 DPGHYIQTVYVNPSE
-434 DKDLKGAKLKVE
+434 KTLTNAKLKVE
-446 AYHPKYP
+446 AYHKDYP
-453 TNIGQINQNVTNIKI
+453 DNVGQINKNVTKIKI
-468 YRVPEGYTLNKGYDV
+468 YQAPKDYVLNKGYDV
-483 NTNDLVDVT
+483 NTNQLIDVT
-492 DEFKNKMTY
+492 EQFKDKITY
-501 GSNQSVNLD
+501 GTNDSVNVD
-510 FGDITSAYVVM
+510 FGSINNSYVVM
-521 VNTKFQYT
+521 VDTKFEFT
-529 NSESP
+529 TSESP

-539 ATLSS
+539 ATLTSD
-544 TGNKSV
+544 GNRSV

-1080 SAGYLPTKV
+1080 PAGLTQT
-1089 NGTTDGE
+1089 GTNTTEDDKDADGGEVDVTITDH
-1096 KDSNGSSVTVKIN
+1096 
-1109 GKDDMSLDTG
+1109 DD
-1119 FYKEPKYNLG
+1119 
-1129 DYVWEDTNKDGIQ
+1129 
-1142 DANEPGIKDVK
+1142 
-1153 VTLKDSTGKVIG
+1153 
-1165 TTTTDASGKYKFTDL
+1165 FTL
-1180 DNGNYT
+1180 DNGYY
-1186 VEFETPAGYT
+1186 EEET
-1196 PTVKN
+1196 
-1201 TTAEDKDSNG
+1201 S
-1211 LTTTGVIKDADNMTL
+1211 
-1226 DSGFYKTPKY
+1226 
-1236 SLGDYVWYD
+1236 
-1245 SNKDG
+1245 

>member
-1 MLNRENKTAI
+1 MLNRENKTAM

-54 ESTNKELNEATTSAS
+54 ESTNKELNETTTSAS
-69 DNQSSGKVDMQQL
+69 DNQSNSKVDNQQL

-95 MVSSQGNETTSNG
+95 MESSQGTETTSND
-108 NKSIEKESVQ
+108 NKALSLENGSVQ

-125 EVSTAKSDEQAS
+125 EVSTAKSDEQAP

-164 KSVVNAQ
+164 KSVVNVQ

-1080 SAGYLPTKV
+1080 
-1089 NGTTDGE
+1089 
-1096 KDSNGSSVTVKIN
+1096 
-1109 GKDDMSLDTG
+1109 
-1119 FYKEPKYNLG
+1119 
-1129 DYVWEDTNKDGIQ
+1129 
-1142 DANEPGIKDVK
+1142 
-1153 VTLKDSTGKVIG
+1153 
-1165 TTTTDASGKYKFTDL
+1165 
-1180 DNGNYT
+1180 
-1186 VEFETPAGYT
+1186 PAG
-1196 PTVKN
+1196 
-1201 TTAEDKDSNG
+1201 
-1211 LTTTGVIKDADNMTL
+1211 
-1226 DSGFYKTPKY
+1226 
-1236 SLGDYVWYD
+1236 
-1245 SNKDG
+1245 

>member
-738 NGNYKVEFTTPEG
+738 NGNYKVVFTTPEG

-1080 SAGYLPTKV
+1080 PAGLTQT
-1089 NGTTDGE
+1089 GTNTTEDDKDADGGEVDVTITDH
-1096 KDSNGSSVTVKIN
+1096 
-1109 GKDDMSLDTG
+1109 DD
-1119 FYKEPKYNLG
+1119 
-1129 DYVWEDTNKDGIQ
+1129 
-1142 DANEPGIKDVK
+1142 
-1153 VTLKDSTGKVIG
+1153 
-1165 TTTTDASGKYKFTDL
+1165 FTL
-1180 DNGNYT
+1180 DNGY
-1186 VEFETPAGYT
+1186 F
-1196 PTVKN
+1196 
-1201 TTAEDKDSNG
+1201 
-1211 LTTTGVIKDADNMTL
+1211 
-1226 DSGFYKTPKY
+1226 
-1236 SLGDYVWYD
+1236 
-1245 SNKDG
+1245 

>member
-69 DNQSSGKVDMQQL
+69 DNQSSDKVDMQQL

-164 KSVVNAQ
+164 KSVVNVQ

-230 TRMRMAA
+230 TRMRIAA
-237 IQPNST
+237 VQPSST
-243 DSKNVNDLI
+243 EAKNVNDLI
-252 TSNTTLTVVDADN
+252 TSNTTLTVVDADKN
-265 SKTIVP
+265 NKIVP

-353 KMGINYSIYMDAD
+353 QMGINYSIYMDAD
-366 TIPVDKK
+366 TIPVSKN
-373 DVPFSV
+373 DVEFNV
-379 TIGNQIT
+379 TIGNT
-386 TTTADITYPAYKE
+386 TTKTTANIQYPDYVVNEK
-399 ADNNSIGSAFTET
+399 NSIGSAFTET
-412 VSHVGNVE
+412 VSHVGNKE
-420 DPGYYNQVVYVNPM
+420 NPGYYKQTIYVNPSENS
-434 DKDLKGAKLKVE
+434 LTNAKLKVQ
-446 AYHPKYP
+446 AYHSSYP
-453 TNIGQINQNVTNIKI
+453 NNIGQINKDVTDIKI
-468 YRVPEGYTLNKGYDV
+468 YQVPKGYTLNKGYDV
-483 NTNDLVDVT
+483 NTKELTDVT
-492 DEFKNKMTY
+492 NQYLQKITY
-501 GSNQSVNLD
+501 GDNNSAVID
-510 FGDITSAYVVM
+510 FGNADSAYVVM

-529 NSESP
+529 TSESP

-539 ATLSS
+539 VTLSS
-544 TGNKSV
+544 DNSKSA
-550 STGNALGFTN
+550 SMGNALGFTN

-583 NGVQELG
+583 NGIQELG
-590 EKGVGNVTV
+590 EVGVKGVTV
-599 TVFDNNTNTKVG
+599 VAYDNKTNKEVG
-611 EAVTKEDGSY
+611 RTITDEKGGY

-812 TEKGISG
+812 TEKGISS

-1080 SAGYLPTKV
+1080 
-1089 NGTTDGE
+1089 
-1096 KDSNGSSVTVKIN
+1096 
-1109 GKDDMSLDTG
+1109 
-1119 FYKEPKYNLG
+1119 
-1129 DYVWEDTNKDGIQ
+1129 
-1142 DANEPGIKDVK
+1142 
-1153 VTLKDSTGKVIG
+1153 
-1165 TTTTDASGKYKFTDL
+1165 
-1180 DNGNYT
+1180 
-1186 VEFETPAGYT
+1186 PAGLT
-1196 PTVKN
+1196 QTGTN
-1201 TTAEDKDSNG
+1201 TTEDD
-1211 LTTTGVIKDADNMTL
+1211 KDAD
-1226 DSGFYKTPKY
+1226 G
-1236 SLGDYVWYD
+1236 G
-1245 SNKDG
+1245 

>member
-69 DNQSSGKVDMQQL
+69 DNQSSDKVDMQQL

-108 NKSIEKESVQ
+108 NKLIEKESVQ

-164 KSVVNAQ
+164 KSVVNVQ

-189 NVKSDAIKSNAE
+189 NVKSDAIKSNDE

-230 TRMRMAA
+230 TRMRIAA
-237 IQPNST
+237 VQPSST
-243 DSKNVNDLI
+243 EAKNVNDLI
-252 TSNTTLTVVDADN
+252 TSNTTLTVVDADKN
-265 SKTIVP
+265 NKIVP

-321 NNGETIATAKHDTA
+321 NNGETIAAAKHDTA

-353 KMGINYSIYMDAD
+353 QMGINYSIYMDAD
-366 TIPVDKK
+366 TIPVSKN
-373 DVPFSV
+373 DVEFNV
-379 TIGNQIT
+379 TIGNT
-386 TTTADITYPAYKE
+386 TTKTTANIQYPDYVVNEK
-399 ADNNSIGSAFTET
+399 NSIGSAFTET
-412 VSHVGNVE
+412 VSHVGNKE
-420 DPGYYNQVVYVNPM
+420 NPGYYKQTIYVNPSENS
-434 DKDLKGAKLKVE
+434 LTNAKLKVQ
-446 AYHPKYP
+446 AYHSSYP
-453 TNIGQINQNVTNIKI
+453 NNIGQINKDVTDIKI
-468 YRVPEGYTLNKGYDV
+468 YQVPKGYTLNKGYDV
-483 NTNDLVDVT
+483 NTKELTDVT
-492 DEFKNKMTY
+492 NQYLQKITY
-501 GSNQSVNLD
+501 GDNNSAVID
-510 FGDITSAYVVM
+510 FGNADSAYVVM

-1060 NGKYRF
+1060 NGKYCF

-1080 SAGYLPTKV
+1080 
-1089 NGTTDGE
+1089 
-1096 KDSNGSSVTVKIN
+1096 
-1109 GKDDMSLDTG
+1109 
-1119 FYKEPKYNLG
+1119 
-1129 DYVWEDTNKDGIQ
+1129 
-1142 DANEPGIKDVK
+1142 
-1153 VTLKDSTGKVIG
+1153 
-1165 TTTTDASGKYKFTDL
+1165 
-1180 DNGNYT
+1180 
-1186 VEFETPAGYT
+1186 PAG
-1196 PTVKN
+1196 
-1201 TTAEDKDSNG
+1201 
-1211 LTTTGVIKDADNMTL
+1211 LTQT
-1226 DSGFYKTPKY
+1226 
-1236 SLGDYVWYD
+1236 
-1245 SNKDG
+1245 

>member
-69 DNQSSGKVDMQQL
+69 DNQSSDKVDMQQL

-108 NKSIEKESVQ
+108 NKLIEKESVQ

-164 KSVVNAQ
+164 KSVVNVQ

-243 DSKNVNDLI
+243 DSKNVNNLI
-252 TSNTTLTVVDADN
+252 TSTTTLTVVDADKN
-265 SKTIVP
+265 NKIVP
-271 AQDYLSLKS
+271 AQDYLTLKS
-280 QITVDDKV
+280 QIKVDDKV

-353 KMGINYSIYMDAD
+353 QMGINYSIYMDAD
-366 TIPVDKK
+366 TIPVSKN
-373 DVPFSV
+373 DVEFNV
-379 TIGNQIT
+379 TIGNT
-386 TTTADITYPAYKE
+386 TTKTTANIQYPDYVSR
-399 ADNNSIGSAFTET
+399 DNNSIGSAFTET
-412 VSHVGNVE
+412 VSHAGNAE
-420 DPGYYNQVVYVNPM
+420 DPGYYIQTVYVNPSE
-434 DKDLKGAKLKVE
+434 KTLTNAKLKVE
-446 AYHPKYP
+446 AYHKDYP
-453 TNIGQINQNVTNIKI
+453 DNVGQINKNVTKIKI
-468 YRVPEGYTLNKGYDV
+468 YQAPKDYVLNKGYDV
-483 NTNDLVDVT
+483 NTNQLIDVT
-492 DEFKNKMTY
+492 EQFKDKITY
-501 GSNQSVNLD
+501 GTNDSVNVD
-510 FGDITSAYVVM
+510 FGSINNSYVVM
-521 VNTKFQYT
+521 VDTKFEFT
-529 NSESP
+529 TSESP

-539 ATLSS
+539 ATLTSD
-544 TGNKSV
+544 GNRSV

-1060 NGKYRF
+1060 N
-1066 DNLDSGKYKVIFEK
+1066 
-1080 SAGYLPTKV
+1080 
-1089 NGTTDGE
+1089 
-1096 KDSNGSSVTVKIN
+1096 
-1109 GKDDMSLDTG
+1109 
-1119 FYKEPKYNLG
+1119 
-1129 DYVWEDTNKDGIQ
+1129 
-1142 DANEPGIKDVK
+1142 
-1153 VTLKDSTGKVIG
+1153 
-1165 TTTTDASGKYKFTDL
+1165 
-1180 DNGNYT
+1180 
-1186 VEFETPAGYT
+1186 
-1196 PTVKN
+1196 
-1201 TTAEDKDSNG
+1201 
-1211 LTTTGVIKDADNMTL
+1211 
-1226 DSGFYKTPKY
+1226 
-1236 SLGDYVWYD
+1236 
-1245 SNKDG
+1245 

>member
-69 DNQSSGKVDMQQL
+69 DNQSSDKVDMQQL

-108 NKSIEKESVQ
+108 NKLIEKESVQ

-164 KSVVNAQ
+164 KSVVNVQ

-243 DSKNVNDLI
+243 DSKNVNNLI
-252 TSNTTLTVVDADN
+252 TSTTTLTVVDADKN
-265 SKTIVP
+265 NKIVP
-271 AQDYLSLKS
+271 AQDYLTLKS
-280 QITVDDKV
+280 QIKVDDKV

-353 KMGINYSIYMDAD
+353 QMGINYSIYMDAD
-366 TIPVDKK
+366 TIPVSKN
-373 DVPFSV
+373 DVEFNV
-379 TIGNQIT
+379 TIGNT
-386 TTTADITYPAYKE
+386 TTKTTANIQYPDYVSR
-399 ADNNSIGSAFTET
+399 DNNSIGSAFTET
-412 VSHVGNVE
+412 VSHAGNAE
-420 DPGYYNQVVYVNPM
+420 DPGYYIQTVYVNPSE
-434 DKDLKGAKLKVE
+434 KTLTNAKLKVE
-446 AYHPKYP
+446 AYHKDYP
-453 TNIGQINQNVTNIKI
+453 DNVGQINKNVTKIKI
-468 YRVPEGYTLNKGYDV
+468 YQAPKDYVLNKGYDV
-483 NTNDLVDVT
+483 NTNQLIDVT
-492 DEFKNKMTY
+492 EQFKDKITY
-501 GSNQSVNLD
+501 GTNDSVNVD
-510 FGDITSAYVVM
+510 FGSINNSYVVM
-521 VNTKFQYT
+521 VDTKFEFT
-529 NSESP
+529 TSESP

-539 ATLSS
+539 ATLTSD
-544 TGNKSV
+544 GNRSV

-812 TEKGISG
+812 TEKCISG

-1080 SAGYLPTKV
+1080 PAGLTQT
-1089 NGTTDGE
+1089 GTNTTEDDKDADGGEVDVTITDH
-1096 KDSNGSSVTVKIN
+1096 
-1109 GKDDMSLDTG
+1109 DD
-1119 FYKEPKYNLG
+1119 
-1129 DYVWEDTNKDGIQ
+1129 
-1142 DANEPGIKDVK
+1142 
-1153 VTLKDSTGKVIG
+1153 
-1165 TTTTDASGKYKFTDL
+1165 FTL
-1180 DNGNYT
+1180 DNGY
-1186 VEFETPAGYT
+1186 FE
-1196 PTVKN
+1196 
-1201 TTAEDKDSNG
+1201 
-1211 LTTTGVIKDADNMTL
+1211 
-1226 DSGFYKTPKY
+1226 
-1236 SLGDYVWYD
+1236 
-1245 SNKDG
+1245 

>member
-69 DNQSSGKVDMQQL
+69 DNQSSDKVDMQQL

-230 TRMRMAA
+230 TRMRIAA
-237 IQPNST
+237 VQPSST
-243 DSKNVNDLI
+243 EAKNVNDLI
-252 TSNTTLTVVDADN
+252 TSNTTLTVVDADKN
-265 SKTIVP
+265 NKIVP
-271 AQDYLSLKS
+271 AQDYLELKS
-280 QITVDDKV
+280 QIKVDDKV

-353 KMGINYSIYMDAD
+353 QMGINYSIYMDAD
-366 TIPVDKK
+366 TIPVSKN
-373 DVPFSV
+373 DVEFNV
-379 TIGNQIT
+379 TIGNT
-386 TTTADITYPAYKE
+386 TTKTTANIQYPDYVVNEK
-399 ADNNSIGSAFTET
+399 NSIGSAFTET
-412 VSHVGNVE
+412 VSHVGNKE
-420 DPGYYNQVVYVNPM
+420 NPGYYKQTIYVNPSENS
-434 DKDLKGAKLKVE
+434 LTNAKLKVQ
-446 AYHPKYP
+446 AYHSSYP
-453 TNIGQINQNVTNIKI
+453 NNIGQINKEVTDIKI
-468 YRVPEGYTLNKGYDV
+468 YQVPKGYTLNKGYDV
-483 NTNDLVDVT
+483 NTKELTDVT
-492 DEFKNKMTY
+492 NQYLQKITY
-501 GSNQSVNLD
+501 GDNNSAVID
-510 FGDITSAYVVM
+510 FGNADSAYVVM

-529 NSESP
+529 TSESP

-539 ATLSS
+539 VTLSS
-544 TGNKSV
+544 DNSKSA
-550 STGNALGFTN
+550 SMGNALGFTN

-1080 SAGYLPTKV
+1080 
-1089 NGTTDGE
+1089 
-1096 KDSNGSSVTVKIN
+1096 
-1109 GKDDMSLDTG
+1109 
-1119 FYKEPKYNLG
+1119 
-1129 DYVWEDTNKDGIQ
+1129 
-1142 DANEPGIKDVK
+1142 
-1153 VTLKDSTGKVIG
+1153 
-1165 TTTTDASGKYKFTDL
+1165 
-1180 DNGNYT
+1180 
-1186 VEFETPAGYT
+1186 PAG
-1196 PTVKN
+1196 
-1201 TTAEDKDSNG
+1201 
-1211 LTTTGVIKDADNMTL
+1211 LTQTGTN
-1226 DSGFYKTPKY
+1226 
-1236 SLGDYVWYD
+1236 
-1245 SNKDG
+1245 

>member
-1 MLNRENKTAI
+1 MLNRENKTAM

-54 ESTNKELNEATTSAS
+54 ESTNKELNETTTSAS
-69 DNQSSGKVDMQQL
+69 DNQSNSKVDNQQL

-95 MVSSQGNETTSNG
+95 MESSQGTETTSND
-108 NKSIEKESVQ
+108 NKALSLENGSVQ

-125 EVSTAKSDEQAS
+125 EVSTAKSDEQAP

-164 KSVVNAQ
+164 KSVVNVQ

-386 TTTADITYPAYKE
+386 TITADITYPAYKE

-1080 SAGYLPTKV
+1080 
-1089 NGTTDGE
+1089 
-1096 KDSNGSSVTVKIN
+1096 
-1109 GKDDMSLDTG
+1109 
-1119 FYKEPKYNLG
+1119 
-1129 DYVWEDTNKDGIQ
+1129 
-1142 DANEPGIKDVK
+1142 
-1153 VTLKDSTGKVIG
+1153 
-1165 TTTTDASGKYKFTDL
+1165 
-1180 DNGNYT
+1180 
-1186 VEFETPAGYT
+1186 PAGLT
-1196 PTVKN
+1196 QTGTN
-1201 TTAEDKDSNG
+1201 TTEDD
-1211 LTTTGVIKDADNMTL
+1211 KDADGGEVDVTIT
-1226 DSGFYKTPKY
+1226 DHDDF
-1236 SLGDYVWYD
+1236 
-1245 SNKDG
+1245 

>member
-69 DNQSSGKVDMQQL
+69 DNQSSDKVDMQQL

-108 NKSIEKESVQ
+108 NKLIEKESVQ

-164 KSVVNAQ
+164 KSVVNVQ

-189 NVKSDAIKSNAE
+189 NVKSDAIKSNDE

-230 TRMRMAA
+230 TRMRIAA
-237 IQPNST
+237 VQPSST
-243 DSKNVNDLI
+243 EAKNVNDLI
-252 TSNTTLTVVDADN
+252 TSNTTLTVVDADKN
-265 SKTIVP
+265 NKIVP

-321 NNGETIATAKHDTA
+321 NNGETIAAAKHDTA

-353 KMGINYSIYMDAD
+353 QMGINYSIYMDAD
-366 TIPVDKK
+366 TIPVSKN
-373 DVPFSV
+373 DVEFNV
-379 TIGNQIT
+379 TIGNT
-386 TTTADITYPAYKE
+386 TTKTTANIQYPDYVVNEK
-399 ADNNSIGSAFTET
+399 NSIGSAFTET
-412 VSHVGNVE
+412 VSHVGNKE
-420 DPGYYNQVVYVNPM
+420 NPGYYKQTIYVNPSENS
-434 DKDLKGAKLKVE
+434 LTNAKLKVQ
-446 AYHPKYP
+446 AYHSSYP
-453 TNIGQINQNVTNIKI
+453 NNIGQINKDVTDIKI
-468 YRVPEGYTLNKGYDV
+468 YQVPKGYTLNKGYDV
-483 NTNDLVDVT
+483 NTKELTDVT
-492 DEFKNKMTY
+492 NQYLQKITY
-501 GSNQSVNLD
+501 GDNNSAVID
-510 FGDITSAYVVM
+510 FGNADSAYVVM

-1037 IKDVKVTLL
+1037 IKDVKVTL
-1046 NEKGEVIGT
+1046 
-1055 TKTDE
+1055 
-1060 NGKYRF
+1060 
-1066 DNLDSGKYKVIFEK
+1066 
-1080 SAGYLPTKV
+1080 
-1089 NGTTDGE
+1089 
-1096 KDSNGSSVTVKIN
+1096 
-1109 GKDDMSLDTG
+1109 
-1119 FYKEPKYNLG
+1119 
-1129 DYVWEDTNKDGIQ
+1129 
-1142 DANEPGIKDVK
+1142 
-1153 VTLKDSTGKVIG
+1153 
-1165 TTTTDASGKYKFTDL
+1165 
-1180 DNGNYT
+1180 
-1186 VEFETPAGYT
+1186 
-1196 PTVKN
+1196 
-1201 TTAEDKDSNG
+1201 
-1211 LTTTGVIKDADNMTL
+1211 
-1226 DSGFYKTPKY
+1226 
-1236 SLGDYVWYD
+1236 
-1245 SNKDG
+1245 

>member
-69 DNQSSGKVDMQQL
+69 DNQSSDKVDMQQL

-153 QEALQPDLQEN
+153 QEGLQPDLLEN
-164 KSVVNAQ
+164 KSVVNVQ

-225 PKRLN
+225 PKSLN

-1037 IKDVKVTLL
+1037 IKDVKVILL

-1080 SAGYLPTKV
+1080 PAGLTQT
-1089 NGTTDGE
+1089 GTNTTE
-1096 KDSNGSSVTVKIN
+1096 
-1109 GKDDMSLDTG
+1109 
-1119 FYKEPKYNLG
+1119 
-1129 DYVWEDTNKDGIQ
+1129 
-1142 DANEPGIKDVK
+1142 DVK
-1153 VTLKDSTGKVIG
+1153 VILLNEKGEVIG
-1165 TTTTDASGKYKFTDL
+1165 TTKTDENGKYRFDNL
-1180 DNGNYT
+1180 D
-1186 VEFETPAGYT
+1186 
-1196 PTVKN
+1196 
-1201 TTAEDKDSNG
+1201 
-1211 LTTTGVIKDADNMTL
+1211 
-1226 DSGFYKTPKY
+1226 
-1236 SLGDYVWYD
+1236 
-1245 SNKDG
+1245 

>member
-379 TIGNQIT
+379 TIGNQTT

-738 NGNYKVEFTTPEG
+738 NGNYKVVFTTPEG

-1080 SAGYLPTKV
+1080 
-1089 NGTTDGE
+1089 
-1096 KDSNGSSVTVKIN
+1096 
-1109 GKDDMSLDTG
+1109 
-1119 FYKEPKYNLG
+1119 
-1129 DYVWEDTNKDGIQ
+1129 
-1142 DANEPGIKDVK
+1142 
-1153 VTLKDSTGKVIG
+1153 
-1165 TTTTDASGKYKFTDL
+1165 
-1180 DNGNYT
+1180 
-1186 VEFETPAGYT
+1186 PAGLT
-1196 PTVKN
+1196 QTGTN
-1201 TTAEDKDSNG
+1201 TTEDD
-1211 LTTTGVIKDADNMTL
+1211 KDAD
-1226 DSGFYKTPKY
+1226 G
-1236 SLGDYVWYD
+1236 
-1245 SNKDG
+1245 

>member
-69 DNQSSGKVDMQQL
+69 DNQSSDKVDMQQL

-108 NKSIEKESVQ
+108 NKLIEKESVQ

-164 KSVVNAQ
+164 KSVVNVQ

-189 NVKSDAIKSNAE
+189 NVKSDAIKSNDE

-230 TRMRMAA
+230 TRMRIAA
-237 IQPNST
+237 VQPSST
-243 DSKNVNDLI
+243 EAKNVNDLI
-252 TSNTTLTVVDADN
+252 TSNTTLTVVDADKN
-265 SKTIVP
+265 NKIVP
-271 AQDYLSLKS
+271 AQDYLALKS
-280 QITVDDKV
+280 QIKVDDKV

-353 KMGINYSIYMDAD
+353 QMGINYSIYMDAD
-366 TIPVDKK
+366 TIPVSKN
-373 DVPFSV
+373 DVEFNV
-379 TIGNQIT
+379 TIGNT
-386 TTTADITYPAYKE
+386 TTKTTANIQYPDYVSR
-399 ADNNSIGSAFTET
+399 DNNSIGSAFTET
-412 VSHVGNVE
+412 VSHAGNAE
-420 DPGYYNQVVYVNPM
+420 DPGYYIQTVYVNPSE
-434 DKDLKGAKLKVE
+434 KTLTNAKLKVE
-446 AYHPKYP
+446 AYHKDYP
-453 TNIGQINQNVTNIKI
+453 DNVGQINKNVTKIKI
-468 YRVPEGYTLNKGYDV
+468 YQAPKDYVLNKGYDV
-483 NTNDLVDVT
+483 NTNQLIDVT
-492 DEFKNKMTY
+492 EQFKDKITY
-501 GSNQSVNLD
+501 GTNDSVNVD
-510 FGDITSAYVVM
+510 FGSINNSYVVM
-521 VNTKFQYT
+521 VDTKFEFT
-529 NSESP
+529 TSESP

-539 ATLSS
+539 ATLTSD
-544 TGNKSV
+544 GNRSV

-583 NGVQELG
+583 NGIQELG
-590 EKGVGNVTV
+590 EVGVKGVTV
-599 TVFDNNTNTKVG
+599 VAYDNKTNKEVG
-611 EAVTKEDGSY
+611 RTITDEKGGY

-724 TTDADGKYKFTDLD
+724 TTDADGKYKFTDLG

-1055 TKTDE
+1055 TTTDE

-1080 SAGYLPTKV
+1080 
-1089 NGTTDGE
+1089 
-1096 KDSNGSSVTVKIN
+1096 
-1109 GKDDMSLDTG
+1109 
-1119 FYKEPKYNLG
+1119 
-1129 DYVWEDTNKDGIQ
+1129 
-1142 DANEPGIKDVK
+1142 
-1153 VTLKDSTGKVIG
+1153 
-1165 TTTTDASGKYKFTDL
+1165 
-1180 DNGNYT
+1180 
-1186 VEFETPAGYT
+1186 PAG
-1196 PTVKN
+1196 
-1201 TTAEDKDSNG
+1201 
-1211 LTTTGVIKDADNMTL
+1211 LTQ
-1226 DSGFYKTPKY
+1226 
-1236 SLGDYVWYD
+1236 
-1245 SNKDG
+1245 

>member
-1 MLNRENKTAI
+1 MLNRENKTAM

-45 LGNQEAKAA
+45 IGSQEAKAA
-54 ESTNKELNEATTSAS
+54 EVTNKEMKEDATSVNNDQVS
-69 DNQSSGKVDMQQL
+69 KKVDTGQLNKDGNTSKVDTEQLNDENINKVANQKEVTRVENSVASEKNNNSQPSENGKLQTSDVKKTEDNNATSDDQVTTTVNSQQL
-82 NQEDNTKNDNQKE
+82 NTDN
-95 MVSSQGNETTSNG
+95 TTSNATMSAAPI
-108 NKSIEKESVQ
+108 NVSKDDLKINSE
-118 STTGNKV
+118 
-125 EVSTAKSDEQAS
+125 EVRNVGEKSD
-137 PKSTNEDLN
+137 N
-146 TKQTISN
+146 T
-153 QEALQPDLQEN
+153 D
-164 KSVVNAQ
+164 NA
-171 PTNEE
+171 NG
-176 NKKVDAKTESTTL
+176 
-189 NVKSDAIKSNAE
+189 SDVIM
-201 TLVDNNSNSNNE
+201 
-213 NNADIILPKSTA
+213 PKSTA

-230 TRMRMAA
+230 TRMRIAA
-237 IQPNST
+237 VQPSST
-243 DSKNVNDLI
+243 DSKNVNNLI
-252 TSNTTLTVVDADN
+252 TSTTTLTVVDADKN
-265 SKTIVP
+265 NKIVP
-271 AQDYLSLKS
+271 AQDYLALKS
-280 QITVDDKV
+280 QIKVDDKV

-353 KMGINYSIYMDAD
+353 QMGINYSIYMDAD
-366 TIPVDKK
+366 TIPVSKN
-373 DVPFSV
+373 DVEFNV
-379 TIGNQIT
+379 TIGNDT
-386 TTTADITYPAYKE
+386 TKTTANIQYPDYVVNEK
-399 ADNNSIGSAFTET
+399 NSIGSAFTET
-412 VSHVGNVE
+412 VSHVGNKE
-420 DPGYYNQVVYVNPM
+420 NPGYYKQTIYVNPSENS
-434 DKDLKGAKLKVE
+434 LTNAKLKVQ
-446 AYHPKYP
+446 AYHSSYP
-453 TNIGQINQNVTNIKI
+453 NNIGQINKEVTDIKI
-468 YRVPEGYTLNKGYDV
+468 YQVPKGYTLNKGYDV
-483 NTNDLVDVT
+483 NTKELTDVT
-492 DEFKNKMTY
+492 NQYLQKITY
-501 GSNQSVNLD
+501 GDNNSAVID
-510 FGDITSAYVVM
+510 FGNADSAYVVM

-529 NSESP
+529 TSESP

-539 ATLSS
+539 VTLSS
-544 TGNKSV
+544 DNSKSA
-550 STGNALGFTN
+550 SMGNALGFTN

-633 EFSNLPKGYEVTPS
+633 EFSNLPQGYEVTPS
-647 KQGNNEELDSNGL
+647 KQGNNEELDSNGV

-852 YKVEFETPSGYTP
+852 YKVEFETPLGYTP

-1080 SAGYLPTKV
+1080 
-1089 NGTTDGE
+1089 
-1096 KDSNGSSVTVKIN
+1096 
-1109 GKDDMSLDTG
+1109 
-1119 FYKEPKYNLG
+1119 
-1129 DYVWEDTNKDGIQ
+1129 
-1142 DANEPGIKDVK
+1142 
-1153 VTLKDSTGKVIG
+1153 
-1165 TTTTDASGKYKFTDL
+1165 
-1180 DNGNYT
+1180 
-1186 VEFETPAGYT
+1186 PAGLT
-1196 PTVKN
+1196 QTGTN
-1201 TTAEDKDSNG
+1201 TTEDD
-1211 LTTTGVIKDADNMTL
+1211 KDADGGEVDVTIT
-1226 DSGFYKTPKY
+1226 DHDDFTI
-1236 SLGDYVWYD
+1236 
-1245 SNKDG
+1245 

>member
-54 ESTNKELNEATTSAS
+54 EVTNKEMKEDATSVNNDQVS
-69 DNQSSGKVDMQQL
+69 KKVDTEQLNNDSNTRKVDREQLKDENINKVANQKEVTRVENSVASEKNNNSQPSENGKLQTSDVKKTEDNNATSDDQVTTTVNSQQL
-82 NQEDNTKNDNQKE
+82 NTDN
-95 MVSSQGNETTSNG
+95 TTSNATMSSAPI
-108 NKSIEKESVQ
+108 NVSKDDLKINSEVVKNV
-118 STTGNKV
+118 V
-125 EVSTAKSDEQAS
+125 ENSD
-137 PKSTNEDLN
+137 N
-146 TKQTISN
+146 T
-153 QEALQPDLQEN
+153 D
-164 KSVVNAQ
+164 NA
-171 PTNEE
+171 NG
-176 NKKVDAKTESTTL
+176 
-189 NVKSDAIKSNAE
+189 SD
-201 TLVDNNSNSNNE
+201 V
-213 NNADIILPKSTA
+213 ILPKSTA

-1080 SAGYLPTKV
+1080 
-1089 NGTTDGE
+1089 
-1096 KDSNGSSVTVKIN
+1096 
-1109 GKDDMSLDTG
+1109 
-1119 FYKEPKYNLG
+1119 
-1129 DYVWEDTNKDGIQ
+1129 
-1142 DANEPGIKDVK
+1142 
-1153 VTLKDSTGKVIG
+1153 
-1165 TTTTDASGKYKFTDL
+1165 
-1180 DNGNYT
+1180 
-1186 VEFETPAGYT
+1186 PAG
-1196 PTVKN
+1196 
-1201 TTAEDKDSNG
+1201 
-1211 LTTTGVIKDADNMTL
+1211 LT
-1226 DSGFYKTPKY
+1226 
-1236 SLGDYVWYD
+1236 
-1245 SNKDG
+1245 

>member
-379 TIGNQIT
+379 TIGNQTT

-738 NGNYKVEFTTPEG
+738 NGNYKVVFTTPEG

-1080 SAGYLPTKV
+1080 
-1089 NGTTDGE
+1089 
-1096 KDSNGSSVTVKIN
+1096 
-1109 GKDDMSLDTG
+1109 
-1119 FYKEPKYNLG
+1119 
-1129 DYVWEDTNKDGIQ
+1129 
-1142 DANEPGIKDVK
+1142 
-1153 VTLKDSTGKVIG
+1153 
-1165 TTTTDASGKYKFTDL
+1165 
-1180 DNGNYT
+1180 
-1186 VEFETPAGYT
+1186 PAG
-1196 PTVKN
+1196 
-1201 TTAEDKDSNG
+1201 
-1211 LTTTGVIKDADNMTL
+1211 L
-1226 DSGFYKTPKY
+1226 
-1236 SLGDYVWYD
+1236 
-1245 SNKDG
+1245 

>member
-69 DNQSSGKVDMQQL
+69 DNQSSDKVDMQQL

-108 NKSIEKESVQ
+108 NKLIEKESVQ

-164 KSVVNAQ
+164 KSVVNVQ

-243 DSKNVNDLI
+243 DSKNVNNLI
-252 TSNTTLTVVDADN
+252 TSTTTLTVVDADKN
-265 SKTIVP
+265 NKIVP
-271 AQDYLSLKS
+271 AQDYLTLKS
-280 QITVDDKV
+280 QIKVDDKV

-353 KMGINYSIYMDAD
+353 QMGINYSIYMDAD
-366 TIPVDKK
+366 TIPVSKN
-373 DVPFSV
+373 DVEFNV
-379 TIGNQIT
+379 TIGNT
-386 TTTADITYPAYKE
+386 TTKTTANIQYPDYVSR
-399 ADNNSIGSAFTET
+399 DNNSIGSAFTET
-412 VSHVGNVE
+412 VSHAGNAE
-420 DPGYYNQVVYVNPM
+420 DPGHYIQTVYVNPSE
-434 DKDLKGAKLKVE
+434 KTLTNAKLKVE
-446 AYHPKYP
+446 AYHKDYP
-453 TNIGQINQNVTNIKI
+453 DNVGQINKNVTKIKI
-468 YRVPEGYTLNKGYDV
+468 YQAPKDYVLNKGYDV
-483 NTNDLVDVT
+483 NTNQLIDVT
-492 DEFKNKMTY
+492 EQFKDKITY
-501 GSNQSVNLD
+501 GTNDSVNVD
-510 FGDITSAYVVM
+510 FGSINNSYVVM
-521 VNTKFQYT
+521 VDTKFEFT
-529 NSESP
+529 TSESP

-539 ATLSS
+539 ATLTSD
-544 TGNKSV
+544 GNRSV

-981 NDTEKDSNGLTTTG
+981 N
-995 VIKDA
+995 
-1000 DNMTLDSGFY
+1000 
-1010 KTPKY
+1010 
-1015 SLGDYVWYD
+1015 
-1024 SNKDG
+1024 
-1029 KQDSTEKG
+1029 
-1037 IKDVKVTLL
+1037 
-1046 NEKGEVIGT
+1046 
-1055 TKTDE
+1055 
-1060 NGKYRF
+1060 
-1066 DNLDSGKYKVIFEK
+1066 
-1080 SAGYLPTKV
+1080 
-1089 NGTTDGE
+1089 
-1096 KDSNGSSVTVKIN
+1096 
-1109 GKDDMSLDTG
+1109 
-1119 FYKEPKYNLG
+1119 
-1129 DYVWEDTNKDGIQ
+1129 
-1142 DANEPGIKDVK
+1142 
-1153 VTLKDSTGKVIG
+1153 
-1165 TTTTDASGKYKFTDL
+1165 
-1180 DNGNYT
+1180 
-1186 VEFETPAGYT
+1186 
-1196 PTVKN
+1196 
-1201 TTAEDKDSNG
+1201 
-1211 LTTTGVIKDADNMTL
+1211 
-1226 DSGFYKTPKY
+1226 
-1236 SLGDYVWYD
+1236 
-1245 SNKDG
+1245 

>member
-69 DNQSSGKVDMQQL
+69 DNQSSDKVDMQQL

-164 KSVVNAQ
+164 KSVVNVQ

-189 NVKSDAIKSNAE
+189 NVKSDAIKSNDE

-230 TRMRMAA
+230 TRMRIAA
-237 IQPNST
+237 VQPSST
-243 DSKNVNDLI
+243 EAKNVNDLI
-252 TSNTTLTVVDADN
+252 TSNTTLTVVDADKN
-265 SKTIVP
+265 NKIVP
-271 AQDYLSLKS
+271 AQDYLALKS

-353 KMGINYSIYMDAD
+353 QMGINYSIYMDAD
-366 TIPVDKK
+366 TIPVSKN
-373 DVPFSV
+373 DVEFNV
-379 TIGNQIT
+379 TIGNT
-386 TTTADITYPAYKE
+386 TTKTTANIQYPDYVSR
-399 ADNNSIGSAFTET
+399 DNNSIGSAFTET
-412 VSHVGNVE
+412 VSHAGNAE
-420 DPGYYNQVVYVNPM
+420 DPGYYIQTVYVNPSE
-434 DKDLKGAKLKVE
+434 KSLTNAKLKVE
-446 AYHPKYP
+446 AYHKDYP
-453 TNIGQINQNVTNIKI
+453 DNVGQINKNVTKIKI
-468 YRVPEGYTLNKGYDV
+468 YQAPKDYVLNKGYDV
-483 NTNDLVDVT
+483 NTNQLIDVT
-492 DEFKNKMTY
+492 EQFKDKITY
-501 GSNQSVNLD
+501 GTNDSVNVD
-510 FGDITSAYVVM
+510 FGSINNSYVVM
-521 VNTKFQYT
+521 VDTKFEYT
-529 NSESP
+529 TSESP

-539 ATLSS
+539 ATLTSD
-544 TGNKSV
+544 GNRSV

-583 NGVQELG
+583 NGIQELG
-590 EKGVGNVTV
+590 EVGVKGVTV
-599 TVFDNNTNTKVG
+599 VAYDNKTNKEVG
-611 EAVTKEDGSY
+611 RTITDEKGGY

-633 EFSNLPKGYEVTPS
+633 EFSNLPQGYEVTPS
-647 KQGNNEELDSNGL
+647 KQGNNEELDSNGV

-709 TVTLKDENGNVLKTV
+709 TVTLKDESGNVLKTV

-1080 SAGYLPTKV
+1080 
-1089 NGTTDGE
+1089 
-1096 KDSNGSSVTVKIN
+1096 
-1109 GKDDMSLDTG
+1109 
-1119 FYKEPKYNLG
+1119 
-1129 DYVWEDTNKDGIQ
+1129 
-1142 DANEPGIKDVK
+1142 
-1153 VTLKDSTGKVIG
+1153 
-1165 TTTTDASGKYKFTDL
+1165 
-1180 DNGNYT
+1180 
-1186 VEFETPAGYT
+1186 PAGLT
-1196 PTVKN
+1196 QTGTN
-1201 TTAEDKDSNG
+1201 TTEDD
-1211 LTTTGVIKDADNMTL
+1211 KDADGGEVDVTITDHDDFTFDNGYFEEDTS
-1226 DSGFYKTPKY
+1226 DS
-1236 SLGDYVWYD
+1236 D
-1245 SNKDG
+1245 SDS

>member
-1 MLNRENKTAI
+1 MLNRENKTAM

-54 ESTNKELNEATTSAS
+54 ESTNKELNETTTSAS
-69 DNQSSGKVDMQQL
+69 DNQSNSKVDNQQL

-95 MVSSQGNETTSNG
+95 MESSQGTETTSND
-108 NKSIEKESVQ
+108 NKALSLENGSVQ

-125 EVSTAKSDEQAS
+125 EVSTAKSDEQAP

-164 KSVVNAQ
+164 KSVVNVQ

-751 YTPTTVTSG
+751 YTPTTATSG

-1080 SAGYLPTKV
+1080 PAGLTQT
-1089 NGTTDGE
+1089 GTNTTEDDKDADGGEVDVTITDH
-1096 KDSNGSSVTVKIN
+1096 
-1109 GKDDMSLDTG
+1109 DD
-1119 FYKEPKYNLG
+1119 
-1129 DYVWEDTNKDGIQ
+1129 
-1142 DANEPGIKDVK
+1142 
-1153 VTLKDSTGKVIG
+1153 
-1165 TTTTDASGKYKFTDL
+1165 FTL
-1180 DNGNYT
+1180 DNGYY
-1186 VEFETPAGYT
+1186 EEETS
-1196 PTVKN
+1196 
-1201 TTAEDKDSNG
+1201 DS
-1211 LTTTGVIKDADNMTL
+1211 D
-1226 DSGFYKTPKY
+1226 
-1236 SLGDYVWYD
+1236 
-1245 SNKDG
+1245 